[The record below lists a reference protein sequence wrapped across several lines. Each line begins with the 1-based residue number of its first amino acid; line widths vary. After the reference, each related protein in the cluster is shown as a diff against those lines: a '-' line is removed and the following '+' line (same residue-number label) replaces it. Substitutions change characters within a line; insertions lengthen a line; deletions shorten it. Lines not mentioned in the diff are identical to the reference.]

1 MAADDVYPAEM
12 PDHPAPPTLP
22 LDDDTAE
29 RLLAARL
36 DPADAPP
43 GYAGVARLLRAAAA
57 PAHPDELAG
66 EPTALAMFRAARSGA
81 VGSTGA
87 PRPGGTAPGQT
98 VPHRGR
104 GGAGPR
110 DPRRGWGGTGPRGRP
125 AGATGRPAGERD
137 RPAGAWGRPTG
148 AWGRP
153 AGAWGRPA
161 GARGRLVAL
170 ALVGTLVTGAAAV
183 AGGLWTG
190 ADVNPAGR
198 LRSPTGGAAAGGPGS
213 GAPGPS
219 AGSGAVASWGLGAG
233 DVRVG
238 RTGEDG
244 RGRPSDLRRR
254 VGVPSA
260 RDRVTAHHGGVTSR
274 GGGSAHGI
282 KPGRPATPSKP
293 KPNPSK
299 GKSDPSK
306 PNPSKG
312 KPDTGKPDMGK
323 PATGKPDK
331 ARPVEA

>member
-12 PDHPAPPTLP
+12 PDHPASPTLP

-43 GYAGVARLLRAAAA
+43 GYAGVARLLQAAAA

-66 EPTALAMFRAARSGA
+66 EPTALAMFRAARSRA
-81 VGSTGA
+81 VGSIGA
-87 PRPGGTAPGQT
+87 PRPGCTAPGRT

-104 GGAGPR
+104 GGAGPS
-110 DPRRGWGGTGPRGRP
+110 DPRPGRGGTGAR
-125 AGATGRPAGERD
+125 
-137 RPAGAWGRPTG
+137 
-148 AWGRP
+148 
-153 AGAWGRPA
+153 GRPA

-244 RGRPSDLRRR
+244 RGRRSDLRRR

-260 RDRVTAHHGGVTSR
+260 RDRVTAHHDGVTSR
-274 GGGSAHGI
+274 GGGSAPGI
-282 KPGRPATPSKP
+282 KPGRPATAS

-306 PNPSKG
+306 G
-312 KPDTGKPDMGK
+312 KPDRRK
-323 PATGKPDK
+323 PAKDKPVK
-331 ARPVEA
+331 A

>member
-1 MAADDVYPAEM
+1 MAADDVYPAGM

-66 EPTALAMFRAARSGA
+66 EPTALAMFRATRSRA
-81 VGSTGA
+81 VGSIGT
-87 PRPGGTAPGQT
+87 PRPGGTAPGRTVPGRT

-104 GGAGPR
+104 GGAGLR
-110 DPRRGWGGTGPRGRP
+110 DPRRGRGGTGARGRP
-125 AGATGRPAGERD
+125 AGAR
-137 RPAGAWGRPTG
+137 
-148 AWGRP
+148 
-153 AGAWGRPA
+153 GRPA

-244 RGRPSDLRRR
+244 RGRRSDLRRR

-293 KPNPSK
+293 KPKPSK
-299 GKSDPSK
+299 PK
-306 PNPSKG
+306 PNPSKS
-312 KPDTGKPDMGK
+312 KPDKGK
-323 PATGKPDK
+323 PAKAKPVK
-331 ARPVEA
+331 A

>member
-36 DPADAPP
+36 HPADAPP
-43 GYAGVARLLRAAAA
+43 GYAGVARLLRAADA

-66 EPTALAMFRAARSGA
+66 EPTALAMYRAARSRA

-87 PRPGGTAPGQT
+87 PRPGGTVPGRT
-98 VPHRGR
+98 VPHRGQ

-110 DPRRGWGGTGPRGRP
+110 DPRRGRGGTETRGRR
-125 AGATGRPAGERD
+125 AGAR
-137 RPAGAWGRPTG
+137 
-148 AWGRP
+148 
-153 AGAWGRPA
+153 GRPA

-190 ADVNPAGR
+190 TDVNPAGR

-219 AGSGAVASWGLGAG
+219 AGSGAVASWVLGAG
-233 DVRVG
+233 DVQVG

-244 RGRPSDLRRR
+244 RGRRSALRRR

-293 KPNPSK
+293 KP
-299 GKSDPSK
+299 DPTK
-306 PNPSKG
+306 PNPSEG
-312 KPDTGKPDMGK
+312 
-323 PATGKPDK
+323 K
-331 ARPVEA
+331 ARPQRGQARQGEAGEGQARQGLARKARVRGGDPPDPDPPGPGPRRSRSARP

>member
-66 EPTALAMFRAARSGA
+66 EPTALAMFRAARSRA

-87 PRPGGTAPGQT
+87 PRPGGTAPGRT

-110 DPRRGWGGTGPRGRP
+110 DPRPGRRGTGASGRSAGARGRP
-125 AGATGRPAGERD
+125 AGARGRAAGARGRPGGER
-137 RPAGAWGRPTG
+137 R
-148 AWGRP
+148 
-153 AGAWGRPA
+153 RPA

-213 GAPGPS
+213 GAPGSS

-233 DVRVG
+233 EVRVG

-244 RGRPSDLRRR
+244 RGRRSDLRRR
-254 VGVPSA
+254 LGAPSA

-282 KPGRPATPSKP
+282 KPGRPATPSKG
-293 KPNPSK
+293 KP
-299 GKSDPSK
+299 D
-306 PNPSKG
+306 PSKG
-312 KPDTGKPDMGK
+312 KPDPSK
-323 PATGKPDK
+323 GKPDK
-331 ARPVEA
+331 GGPAKSKAVKA

>member
-22 LDDDTAE
+22 VDDDTAE

-66 EPTALAMFRAARSGA
+66 EPTALAMFRAARSRA

-87 PRPGGTAPGQT
+87 PRPGGTAPGRT

-110 DPRRGWGGTGPRGRP
+110 DPRRGREGTEARGRP
-125 AGATGRPAGERD
+125 
-137 RPAGAWGRPTG
+137 
-148 AWGRP
+148 
-153 AGAWGRPA
+153 

-170 ALVGTLVTGAAAV
+170 ALVCTLVTGAAAV

-190 ADVNPAGR
+190 ADINPAGR

-219 AGSGAVASWGLGAG
+219 AGSGAVASWGLRAG

-244 RGRPSDLRRR
+244 RGRRSDLRRG

-274 GGGSAHGI
+274 GGSAHGI
-282 KPGRPATPSKP
+282 KPGRPAAPSKP
-293 KPNPSK
+293 KPDPSK
-299 GKSDPSK
+299 GKLD
-306 PNPSKG
+306 PSKG
-312 KPDTGKPDMGK
+312 KPDKGE
-323 PATGKPDK
+323 PAKSK
-331 ARPVEA
+331 AVKA